1 MKPLSDKLYDILKE
15 NGFYDGECCHMYGND
30 EDCCIDAFVED
41 FLLKNGVTNVI
52 TDIIETFDS
61 PGYDSSVLSV
71 AWNDTEGLHLE
82 TFLIESM

>member
-1 MKPLSDKLYDILKE
+1 MTLSNNLNNALEE
-15 NGFYDGECCHMYGND
+15 NGFYDGYFHMYGND